1 MLAADILDDNESVYP
16 LIDVLQYYLLNDDCN
31 NDSSNENCRQQ
42 KRAIIIDPINRF
54 NRDTFCYAARRA
66 GLEADQLPFPGMEDD
81 FVLLSVTPR

>member
-1 MLAADILDDNESVYP
+1 MAADILDDNESVYP
-16 LIDVLQYYLLNDDCN
+16 LIDVLQYYLLNDNDDD
-31 NDSSNENCRQQ
+31 NDSNEKRQ
-42 KRAIIIDPINRF
+42 KRAIIIDPVNRF

>member
-1 MLAADILDDNESVYP
+1 MAADILDDNESVYP
-16 LIDVLQYYLLNDDCN
+16 LIDVLQYYLLDKE
-31 NDSSNENCRQQ
+31 DSEKQ
-42 KRAIIIDPINRF
+42 KRAIIIDPVNRF